1 MSIKGFMLLLS
12 SSIVGYRG
20 VDRYPFEPML
30 VDTEI
35 DTLVNISEEET
46 RIWVFYPPSWR
57 QDAYRLYEENLAQEC
72 QDDFFMLSNSKAAQE
87 IKKLIEPHVGLHE
100 IVECEVWSF
109 DSLSTLGD
117 VQKTNS
123 FLGYDIAYLRGD
135 YYSAIL
141 NGLLVNSHP
150 DLVNEFG
157 SVLNENLLFETQQVI
172 PKYINRFVD
181 LVPSEE
187 SSSFWLYQLSHI

>member
-1 MSIKGFMLLLS
+1 MSIKGFMLLPS

-30 VDTEI
+30 VGTQI
-35 DTLVNISEEET
+35 DTSVSISEEET

-72 QDDFFMLSNSKAAQE
+72 QDDFFMLSNSQTAQE
-87 IKKLIEPHVGLHE
+87 IKKLIEPHVGLYE

-109 DSLSTLGD
+109 NFLSTLRD

-123 FLGYDIAYLRGD
+123 FLGYDIAYLGGD
-135 YYSAIL
+135 YYSPIL

-150 DLVNEFG
+150 DLVNEFR